1 MATVT
6 VTKALNSYFN
16 SGDGKR
22 PAQDFLRE
30 LRELSTEEKLAL
42 AQEIVKV
49 NGDTLAE

>member
-22 PAQDFLRE
+22 TSQEFLKE
-30 LRELSTEEKLAL
+30 LRELSPEEKQELA
-42 AQEIVKV
+42 EEVVKV
-49 NGDTLAE
+49 TGDTLAA